1 VSNNYRIYNYEI
13 AKKIG
18 VKEAV
23 LLADIISKH
32 IYFEENN
39 MLTEVCSQDK

>member
-1 VSNNYRIYNYEI
+1 MSNNYRIYNYEI

-32 IYFEENN
+32 IYFEE
-39 MLTEVCSQDK
+39 KI